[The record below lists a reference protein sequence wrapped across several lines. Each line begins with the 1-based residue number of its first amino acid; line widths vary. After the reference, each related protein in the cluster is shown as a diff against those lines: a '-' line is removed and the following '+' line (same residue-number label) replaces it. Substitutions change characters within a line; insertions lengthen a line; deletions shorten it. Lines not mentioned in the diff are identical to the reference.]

1 MKYLLYVKCTKVPT
15 NAFHT
20 DVVQE
25 NESDTYLMSEP
36 CMRMDWPVHTKLNN
50 QITITNPKPI
60 VSTPADNNVLFLHTA
75 VMSSATLNQQNH
87 ATTEQKRTGKFK
99 YCL

>member
-1 MKYLLYVKCTKVPT
+1 MYPHKMKYLLYVKCTKVPT

-25 NESDTYLMSEP
+25 NVSDTYLMSEP

-50 QITITNPKPI
+50 
-60 VSTPADNNVLFLHTA
+60 
-75 VMSSATLNQQNH
+75 
-87 ATTEQKRTGKFK
+87 
-99 YCL
+99 